1 MVAEGVHGLREQVVD
16 GDDDDEI
23 LSSPHGDTAQ
33 GNGIQAL
40 AYDNLALDDD
50 RMVLLNLERE
60 QHQMGY
66 QGLRDIDDC
75 SQCFPSAL

>member
-1 MVAEGVHGLREQVVD
+1 MEGVHGSREQVVGD
-16 GDDDDEI
+16 GDDDGI
-23 LSSPHGDTAQ
+23 LSPHGDKAR

-40 AYDNLALDDD
+40 ANDNLALDDD

-60 QHQMGY
+60 QHQMDY

-75 SQCFPSAL
+75 LQCFPSAL